1 MILVPIAY
9 VSHLLILTASI
20 FDQKSCNGIMKKSV
34 LTLKFMVGGLLY
46 LVISLVCD
54 TLVFTYNMFTELKKD
69 ELNIRDET
77 KKYTENGIND
87 F

>member
-1 MILVPIAY
+1 
-9 VSHLLILTASI
+9 
-20 FDQKSCNGIMKKSV
+20 MKKSV